1 MDQHTTPTILIT
13 GATGRVGTLLRAAWA
28 CDPPTG
34 FVPLWQTRRTAQ
46 DGWFRWDMLA
56 EPCPPFSP
64 APEVIVNF
72 AGVTGA
78 HSDRLWQNTA
88 LARAAHCAARQF
100 RCRHLFLMSS
110 AAVYGACTDDT
121 PHDERSPLCPAT
133 PYGKAKVA
141 MEHAAQ
147 HWPGTTCLRIA
158 NILGADSLLSSAQPE
173 ILLDPVPTS
182 RAGPIR
188 SWIGPVTF
196 AQILA
201 GLILAALG
209 GQTLPRTLNIAQ
221 SPALPMSTLLDAAAR
236 PWRYGPAQAGTIANV
251 TLATHRLGRFVSLQ
265 AASAPRMI
273 AEARGLLPA

>member
-34 FVPLWQTRRTAQ
+34 FVPLWQTRSTAQ

-147 HWPGTTCLRIA
+147 RLARHHVPSHRQHPRRGQPAVVRP
-158 NILGADSLLSSAQPE
+158 SPKSSSTP
-173 ILLDPVPTS
+173 S
-182 RAGPIR
+182 RHPAPAR
-188 SWIGPVTF
+188 SAVG
-196 AQILA
+196 
-201 GLILAALG
+201 
-209 GQTLPRTLNIAQ
+209 
-221 SPALPMSTLLDAAAR
+221 
-236 PWRYGPAQAGTIANV
+236 
-251 TLATHRLGRFVSLQ
+251 
-265 AASAPRMI
+265 SAPSPSPEPSL
-273 AEARGLLPA
+273 A